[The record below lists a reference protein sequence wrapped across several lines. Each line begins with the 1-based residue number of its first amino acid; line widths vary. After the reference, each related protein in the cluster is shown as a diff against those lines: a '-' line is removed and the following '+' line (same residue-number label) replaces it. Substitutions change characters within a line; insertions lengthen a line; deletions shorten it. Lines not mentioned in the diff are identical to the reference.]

1 MLQEAKKFIHVQEP
15 ANKIRLKMSVPEPA
29 PKIALKVGRPSPADS
44 PAPQTNGSN
53 GTPANGASRK
63 NPFGGSYSSATPVP
77 NLDQLDRARSMS
89 GSAPSPTPSGSAAIK
104 NEEIARNSPALQAA
118 NYNYRAPSQAVSTPG
133 LSGAGMPP
141 PSTPGVPPQNMYSTG
156 GYAQSFPHPAMYAQN
171 PAVDNKWRPEG
182 QSKTPLN
189 LP

>member
-1 MLQEAKKFIHVQEP
+1 
-15 ANKIRLKMSVPEPA
+15 MSVPEPA

-53 GTPANGASRK
+53 GTPANGASRR
-63 NPFGGSYSSATPVP
+63 NPFGGSSATPMP
-77 NLDQLDRARSMS
+77 HLEQLDRARSMS

-104 NEEIARNSPALQAA
+104 HEEIARNSPALQAA

-133 LSGAGMPP
+133 LPGAVMPP
-141 PSTPGVPPQNMYSTG
+141 PSTPGVPPQNMYSAS

-171 PAVDNKWRPEG
+171 PAVDNRWRPEG
-182 QSKTPLN
+182 QSKMPPYFWKTFTDHLKPL
-189 LP
+189 LMP